1 MYPSANGQQRGAL
14 RFSAK
19 TQEYRRLAEAIERA
33 AKAALADGWNPV
45 TILAEFRITRV
56 APDRRVRDA
65 MNLGQAE
72 ANALTRAGAWS
83 DDCVAAPVLLDTQYD
98 PAGPSRVRIEITRIY
113 QRNDV
118 VRAALKI
125 IG

>member
-1 MYPSANGQQRGAL
+1 
-14 RFSAK
+14 
-19 TQEYRRLAEAIERA
+19 
-33 AKAALADGWNPV
+33 
-45 TILAEFRITRV
+45 
-56 APDRRVRDA
+56 

-98 PAGPSRVRIEITRIY
+98 PVGPSRVRVEITRTY
-113 QRNDV
+113 ERNDV
-118 VRAALKI
+118 VRAARPRQAKRHRGGPATKPAGGTGRVAYLDGKPVALEDALKI